1 MPDFLDLLSLV
12 APIAV
17 QAGGDSHEFDPKK
30 YLIHC
35 SREVGKTKRFRRELS
50 DDSDL
55 MKN

>member
-35 SREVGKTKRFRRELS
+35 SREVGKTK
-50 DDSDL
+50 
-55 MKN
+55 